1 MLLIQRKS
9 TWKTNNLKKA
19 EKLAFFILHKKRAK
33 ANALTYYVLFN
44 NKYAH
49 VCEEIIKISCFIIN
63 CHAEY

>member
-1 MLLIQRKS
+1 MLLTQRKLA
-9 TWKTNNLKKA
+9 WKTNNIKKA
-19 EKLAFFILHKKRAK
+19 EKSAFFYFAQKRAK
-33 ANALTYYVLFN
+33 ALALAYYVLFN